1 MNILALDTATE
12 NCSVALYTHDMVY
25 GRSETVMHRHAELL
39 LKMVD
44 ETLQEAQLDRSQ
56 IDLIAFNCGPGS
68 FTGVRIATAAAQGL
82 ALGLDCKVVQVTSLE
97 AMAYEA
103 SIGLSDGLIVSAID
117 ARMGEVYLGFYKKE
131 QGVLKEAAECKVLK
145 PKEAVDAI
153 TKIFPTGTYLACG
166 TGIEILK
173 GAGLDLKPEQL
184 VLYPHAAA
192 VVRVAAMKAHAGET
206 LDCAQAQPYY
216 LRNEVAWKKLSE
228 QKKA

>member
-44 ETLQEAQLDRSQ
+44 ETLQEAQLDRFQ
-56 IDLIAFNCGPGS
+56 IDLIAFDCGPGS

-82 ALGLDCKVVQVTSLE
+82 ALGLDCRVVPVTSLE

-103 SIGLSDGLIVSAID
+103 SIGLSEGLIVSAID
-117 ARMGEVYLGFYKKE
+117 ARMGEVYLGLYKKE
-131 QGVLKEAAECKVLK
+131 QGALKEASECEVLK
-145 PKEAVDAI
+145 PDAAVA
-153 TKIFPTGTYLACG
+153 KILEVFPGGNYLTCG

-173 GAGLDLKPEQL
+173 GAGLEVKQEQL
-184 VLYPHAAA
+184 VLYPHASA
-192 VVRVAAMKAHAGET
+192 VVRVAVLRSNAGQTFE
-206 LDCAQAQPYY
+206 ASQAQPYY
-216 LRNEVAWKKLSE
+216 LRNEVAWKKISE